1 MKKILFT
8 GARGGITESV
18 IQKLINEDYFIYVT
32 VHTQEQLKEV
42 KNKYK
47 TNNNVECFK
56 LDITSKKDR
65 EKIKSLDIDVLV
77 SNAAIGYG
85 GSIIDIDIT
94 KLRENFEVNVFS
106 SFQLIQ
112 EVLKNMLKKD
122 SGKIIIVSSIAG
134 VVPLRFL
141 GSYCASKSSLIK
153 LTQTLKKELKLLT
166 KNIRISLVLP
176 GMYHTG
182 FNQVMLEN
190 KYPNISNS
198 VFSQKE
204 NDIRFW
210 EDLFW
215 NTFEYKSLKTITK
228 KIYKSITTSKSKFIY
243 SAPLNQKIFA
253 KIYQIFNW

>member
-1 MKKILFT
+1 
-8 GARGGITESV
+8 
-18 IQKLINEDYFIYVT
+18 
-32 VHTQEQLKEV
+32 
-42 KNKYK
+42 
-47 TNNNVECFK
+47 
-56 LDITSKKDR
+56 
-65 EKIKSLDIDVLV
+65 
-77 SNAAIGYG
+77 
-85 GSIIDIDIT
+85 
-94 KLRENFEVNVFS
+94 
-106 SFQLIQ
+106 
-112 EVLKNMLKKD
+112 
-122 SGKIIIVSSIAG
+122 
-134 VVPLRFL
+134 
-141 GSYCASKSSLIK
+141 
-153 LTQTLKKELKLLT
+153 
-166 KNIRISLVLP
+166 
-176 GMYHTG
+176 MYHTG